1 MGYMVI
7 AGFVLVLFG
16 VVVIIHDKIVDRRQK
31 HQK

>member
-7 AGFVLVLFG
+7 AGVVLVLFG
-16 VVVIIHDKIVDRRQK
+16 VVVIIRDKIVDRRQK